1 MAVDRRQQ
9 IVEAASKSFAL
20 FGYKATTMEQVAKL
34 ANVGK
39 GTIYTFF
46 TNKEELF
53 DEIVKDMIDQLR
65 VLAEK
70 SIDPHESFTVNLH
83 RFLFA
88 ALEFRRQQEFMIRLT
103 NEATEMGTIAA
114 KEGILK
120 IENAILVFLAG
131 KIQEAIERGELKP
144 CDPELTAYAMFK
156 LYIAFIFDWEQN
168 HPPLS
173 KEKVAQLFDLYFVE
187 GLAVNR

>member
-65 VLAEK
+65 DLAEK
-70 SIDPHESFTVNLH
+70 SIDPHETFTVNLH

-103 NEATEMGTIAA
+103 NEATEMGTTAA
-114 KEGILK
+114 KEGMLK
-120 IENAILVFLAG
+120 IENAILAFLAG
-131 KIQEAIERGELKP
+131 KIEEAIDREELKP
-144 CDPELTAYAMFK
+144 CDPELTAFAMFK

-173 KEKVAQLFDLYFVE
+173 KEKVAQLFDMYFVE
-187 GLAVNR
+187 GLAAK